1 MPTLPNVIETRRLTL
16 RPWNE
21 GDAAKLY
28 RYAKD
33 PEVGP
38 AAGWPAHTSAEES
51 RQIIRDV
58 LSTRGTYAIV
68 PKETGFPVGSIGVMS
83 PRMHHADVQSGDRE
97 LGFWIGK
104 PYWGRGI
111 IPEAVDALLGQC
123 FAAPACHAVWCGYYE
138 GNEKS
143 RRCQEKCGFAFHHV
157 EPNSP
162 VELLDEVR
170 TEVFMRQTREQWLAR
185 RGQRG

>member
-21 GDAAKLY
+21 GDAARLY

-68 PKETGFPVGSIGVMS
+68 LKETGFPVGSIGVMS

-104 PYWGRGI
+104 PYWGRGL
-111 IPEAVDALLGQC
+111 IPEAVARFSANTLPTPLAMPSG
-123 FAAPACHAVWCGYYE
+123 AAITKATR
-138 GNEKS
+138 S
-143 RRCQEKCGFAFHHV
+143 RGG
-157 EPNSP
+157 
-162 VELLDEVR
+162 
-170 TEVFMRQTREQWLAR
+170 AR
-185 RGQRG
+185 RSAACVQETAS